1 MRHVEARTGTYA
13 DSVTLMQVSAQAQ
26 AVPGVRAALVAMAT
40 ELNLGL
46 LADLGFT
53 APDGI
58 TQNDLLIAVEAA
70 DNDALAAARAVADG
84 ALTARPADQA
94 GGTAGQS
101 PRTTL
106 SAARRAGPGLAL

>member
-1 MRHVEARTGTYA
+1 MAVAIRPGEGVSLNMRHVEARAGAYA

-53 APDGI
+53 APER
-58 TQNDLLIAVEAA
+58 QHA
-70 DNDALAAARAVADG
+70 
-84 ALTARPADQA
+84 
-94 GGTAGQS
+94 
-101 PRTTL
+101 RTTC
-106 SAARRAGPGLAL
+106 

>member
-1 MRHVEARTGTYA
+1 MRHVQARPGAYA

-53 APDGI
+53 APDGV

-70 DNDALAAARAVADG
+70 DSDALARSP
-84 ALTARPADQA
+84 TAR
-94 GGTAGQS
+94 S
-101 PRTTL
+101 PRVPPIRREVPPSSRPGRR
-106 SAARRAGPGLAL
+106 SARHAGPGLASR